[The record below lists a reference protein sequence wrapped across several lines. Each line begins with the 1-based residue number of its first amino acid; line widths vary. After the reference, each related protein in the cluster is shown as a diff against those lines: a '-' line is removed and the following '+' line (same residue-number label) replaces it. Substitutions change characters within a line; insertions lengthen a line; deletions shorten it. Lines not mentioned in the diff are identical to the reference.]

1 MQIEKINNTVF
12 KKLSKKIV
20 ACNKC
25 SRLVKFR
32 KKISTE
38 KRKQYLHEK
47 YWGKP
52 ITGFGDQNGKILFV
66 GLAPAAHGG
75 TRTGRVFTG
84 DRSSDFL
91 YKCLFKAKISN
102 QSKSEHRN
110 DGLKLKKAYITT
122 ALKCVPPGDK
132 PKKNELHNCF
142 RFFNSEITYLKNLKV
157 IVALGKIAFDA
168 CVYFYKSKYKLHEKI
183 NFAHDKIYKLPGNIL
198 LVGCYHPS
206 PRNVNTG
213 RINEKKMTNLFRKI
227 MKLV

>member
-1 MQIEKINNTVF
+1 MQIKKINNTVF
-12 KKLSKKIV
+12 EKLNKKIIS
-20 ACNKC
+20 CNKC

-38 KRKQYLHEK
+38 KRRQYLKET

-84 DRSSDFL
+84 DRSSEFL
-91 YKCLFKAKISN
+91 YKCLYKAKISN
-102 QSKSEHRN
+102 QSKSEHKD

-122 ALKCVPPGDK
+122 ALKCVPPEDK
-132 PKKNELHNCF
+132 PLKSELDNCF
-142 RFFNSEITYLKNLKV
+142 SFFNSEIASLKNLKV

-168 CVYFYKSKYKLHEKI
+168 CTYFYKSKYKLNQKI
-183 NFAHDKIYKLPGNIL
+183 NFAHDKIYKLPGNIF

-213 RINEKKMTNLFRKI
+213 RINELKMTNLFRKVL
-227 MKLV
+227 KLA

>member
-1 MQIEKINNTVF
+1 MQSNLN
-12 KKLSKKIV
+12 LSITK
-20 ACNKC
+20 CTKC

-38 KRKQYLHEK
+38 KRKQYINET

-52 ITGFGDQNGKILFV
+52 ITGFGDLKGKILFV

-91 YKCLFKAKISN
+91 YKCLYSANISN
-102 QSKSEHRN
+102 QPNSDSLD
-110 DGLKLKKAYITT
+110 DGLKLNNAYITT

-132 PKKNELHNCF
+132 PKKIELNNCDN
-142 RFFNSEITYLKNLKV
+142 FFNTELKLLKNCK
-157 IVALGKIAFDA
+157 IIIALGKVAFDT
-168 CVYFYKSKYKLHEKI
+168 CVNFYKKKFYI
-183 NFAHDKIYKLPGNIL
+183 NKKFKFIHGKNYKLPDGKIL
-198 LVGCYHPS
+198 FGCYHPS

-213 RINEKKMTNLFRKI
+213 RINLRKMTNLFLKTKKFI
-227 MKLV
+227 QF